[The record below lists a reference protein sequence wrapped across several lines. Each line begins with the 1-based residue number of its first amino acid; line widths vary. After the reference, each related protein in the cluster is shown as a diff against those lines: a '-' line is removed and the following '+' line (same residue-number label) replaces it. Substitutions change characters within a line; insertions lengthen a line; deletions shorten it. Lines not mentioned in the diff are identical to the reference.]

1 MTVLTLKP
9 KLRPRVVESD
19 PVPLLLAGAFGAPTL
34 SEMFPASQT
43 AAPASAFI
51 LGRIA
56 AGAGPV
62 LWVQDAMTRRNSGV
76 PYLPGQRHT
85 LLKATLSRA
94 EDVMIAM
101 EEGLQARALAAV
113 VGEVWGDARA
123 VDFTATRRLAIRAE
137 RHGVACWLIRHA
149 ASPDLSGA
157 RNRWRLSA
165 LPSAAHPDDPQAPGR
180 ARWQAELF
188 RSRLARPGKWVVC
201 HDQSSGRL
209 DFSAAFSDE
218 PLGEDRR
225 PDRRDARA

>member
-9 KLRPRVVESD
+9 KARPRVVESD

-34 SEMFPASQT
+34 SEMFSGLQT
-43 AAPASAFI
+43 AAPALAFVM
-51 LGRIA
+51 GRIA
-56 AGAGPV
+56 PASGPV
-62 LWVQDAMTRRNSGV
+62 LFVQDAMTRKNSGV
-76 PYLPGQRHT
+76 PYLPGQRHR
-85 LLKATLSRA
+85 LLRATLSRA
-94 EDVMIAM
+94 EDVLIAM
-101 EEGLQARALAAV
+101 EEGLQTRALAAV

-137 RHGVACWLIRHA
+137 RNGVTCWLIRHS
-149 ASPDLSGA
+149 ASADLSGA
-157 RNRWRLSA
+157 RNRWRLSP

-180 ARWQAELF
+180 PRWQAELF

-201 HDQSSGRL
+201 HDQASGRL
-209 DFSAAFSDE
+209 DFSAALSDE